1 MSKELS
7 KGQLETGLKIW
18 RSRTWSVLAN
28 KQMKNITKVF
38 TPQQQQ
44 LTVKGL
50 NRQKKRK
57 ETVPLSLSSVNLIKE
72 IPGLK

>member
-1 MSKELS
+1 
-7 KGQLETGLKIW
+7 
-18 RSRTWSVLAN
+18 
-28 KQMKNITKVF
+28 MKNITKVF